1 MTDEAFSAANPADVG
16 GLSGAMQT
24 ILGKFLQNV
33 DDCLPATVV
42 SYDRTSNVA
51 TVRPL
56 VAVLTTEG
64 ATVPRASVAS
74 VPVLAIGCG
83 AYCINFPLKGGD
95 MGWIKANDRDISLFA
110 QSLSEAKPNTVRK
123 HSFQDG
129 FFIPDAFRN
138 YEIDGEDYDENM
150 VIQTKDGKIRVSI
163 WPDRVKTTADETWLE
178 VNKDGTIT
186 GTAPKEV
193 FFDTPL
199 VRFAGGFVTGSK
211 HQGTI
216 STIDGGLR
224 TTLDVV
230 AGGVSAINHTHG
242 GVQSGGG
249 STAAPNNGGD
259 A

>member
-1 MTDEAFSAANPADVG
+1 MTEEAFSAANPADVG

-42 SYDRTSNVA
+42 SYDRLANVA

-64 ATVPRASVAS
+64 ASVPRAAVAS
-74 VPVLAIGCG
+74 VPVFSFGCG
-83 AYCINFPLKGGD
+83 RFVVNFPLKGGD
-95 MGWIKANDRDISLFA
+95 LGWIKANDRDISLFA
-110 QSLSEAKPNTVRK
+110 QSLKEAKPNTLRK

-129 FFIPDAFRN
+129 VFFPDAVRTFT
-138 YEIDGEDYDENM
+138 IDGEDFDENM
-150 VIQTKDGKIRVSI
+150 VIQTQDGKIRVSI
-163 WPDRVKTTADETWLE
+163 WPDRVKTTAENTWLE

-199 VRFAGGFVTGSK
+199 VRFAGGFATGSK
-211 HQGTI
+211 YPGTT
-216 STIDGGLR
+216 STMNGGLK
-224 TTLDVV
+224 TTGDVV
-230 AGGVSAINHTHG
+230 AGGVSTINHPHT
-242 GVQSGGG
+242 GVQPGGG
-249 STAAPNNGGD
+249 TTGAPVAGG
-259 A
+259 

>member
-1 MTDEAFSAANPADVG
+1 MTEEAFPAANPADVG

-42 SYDRTSNVA
+42 SYDRESNVA

-64 ATVPRASVAS
+64 ASVPRAAVAS

-83 AYCINFPLKGGD
+83 AFCINFPLRGGD
-95 MGWIKANDRDISLFA
+95 MGWLKANDRDISLFA
-110 QSLSEAKPNTVRK
+110 QSLTEAKPNTVRK

-138 YEIDGEDYDENM
+138 YEIDGEDFDENM

-163 WPDRVKTTADETWLE
+163 WPDRVKTTAEDTWFE

-186 GTAPKEV
+186 GTAPKKV

-199 VRFAGGFVTGSK
+199 VEFAGAFVSGTK
-211 HQGTI
+211 HPGTT
-216 STIDGGLR
+216 STMNGGLK

-230 AGGVSAINHTHG
+230 AGGVSTINHPHT
-242 GVQSGGG
+242 GVQPGGG
-249 STAAPNNGGD
+249 TTGAPVAGG
-259 A
+259 